1 MTLSKTRRTHSAHR
15 PRASSRPRPWPA
27 CVARS
32 SRTRFAAPSCSP
44 RVVCARS
51 PAGSMRR
58 CTLRSGMT
66 PPGMSRT
73 RCTNALTRSSKAAI
87 WWTGRAVGSAVLLLT
102 ARPPDRLSAQATIDT
117 IVVVNHNI
125 FDLSD
130 DAPGFLARLANG
142 LHVTTRAGV
151 IRRTLL
157 VNPGDRYDSAR
168 VAESERALRG
178 LYVFSRVR
186 LDSTSVAGRLA
197 LRIETSD
204 GWSTKPQFGYSSA
217 GGDVTWLAGL
227 VEENLLGT
235 AAALAAVYNKTP
247 DRSVVDLRYGSPH
260 FFGRRTR
267 VVAEYAS
274 KSDGK
279 RGLWFLG
286 VPFYETGARRALG
299 TDGEAA
305 AERVLVFHHR
315 VPAATVDT
323 VERRALQVGVSA
335 GLALQATSRG
345 FVRLWASG
353 EWRREDFGPESTFV
367 FPRSTFGA
375 VGAGVDVGHVR
386 FNVLERFNSYA
397 RREDV
402 DLSQLLHLGLWAAPR
417 AWGYPSGRA
426 GIGPEA
432 SAQVSAPCRG
442 GFAVLQAAA
451 NGVFTTGRP
460 DSARVTGSFTV
471 ASQNLRRQTLILH
484 LEGGALRRPKPGA
497 EFDLWVL
504 EKGPRVFGI
513 HQFTGTR
520 MLWLALEDRIL
531 VRDELWG
538 LVGLGIAPFFDYGGA
553 WWYGDEPTRLGGDVG
568 LALRM
573 GPTRAVHGDVGE
585 IALGYRFGRG
595 FGGWA
600 VAVRKGVAF

>member
-1 MTLSKTRRTHSAHR
+1 MRSATG
-15 PRASSRPRPWPA
+15 RARSRHTPPSPA
-27 CVARS
+27 CADRS
-32 SRTRFAAPSCSP
+32 SPIRCAALTCW
-44 RVVCARS
+44 RRAACASS
-51 PAGSMRR
+51 PAGSTPHCTLPSGTTRPGTSRIR
-58 CTLRSGMT
+58 CTS
-66 PPGMSRT
+66 
-73 RCTNALTRSSKAAI
+73 ALTRSN
-87 WWTGRAVGSAVLLLT
+87 RVVGIVLVLLSGG
-102 ARPPDRLSAQATIDT
+102 PPVRLSAQTIDT
-117 IVVVNHNI
+117 IVVVNHNL
-125 FDLSD
+125 FDLSN
-130 DAPGFLARLANG
+130 DAPGLLARLANA

-151 IRRTLL
+151 IRRTLF

-168 VAESERALRG
+168 VAESERALRA

-186 LDSTSVAGRLA
+186 LDTTRIAGRLA
-197 LRIETSD
+197 LGVETSD

-217 GGDVTWLAGL
+217 GGDATWLAGL

-235 AAALAAVYNKTP
+235 ATALAAVYNKTP

-323 VERRALQVGVSA
+323 VERRALRVGVSA

-402 DLSQLLHLGLWAAPR
+402 DLSQLLHVGVWAAPR
-417 AWGYPSGRA
+417 AWEIGRA
-426 GIGPEA
+426 
-432 SAQVSAPCRG
+432 SCRE
-442 GFAVLQAAA
+442 
-451 NGVFTTGRP
+451 
-460 DSARVTGSFTV
+460 RVRSG
-471 ASQNLRRQTLILH
+471 
-484 LEGGALRRPKPGA
+484 
-497 EFDLWVL
+497 
-504 EKGPRVFGI
+504 
-513 HQFTGTR
+513 
-520 MLWLALEDRIL
+520 
-531 VRDELWG
+531 
-538 LVGLGIAPFFDYGGA
+538 
-553 WWYGDEPTRLGGDVG
+553 
-568 LALRM
+568 
-573 GPTRAVHGDVGE
+573 
-585 IALGYRFGRG
+585 
-595 FGGWA
+595 
-600 VAVRKGVAF
+600 